1 MRKFSESK
9 TLEETFTKGS
19 GVEPNRDNWGG
30 IMFNGLKDVLV
41 DITKAI
47 YLKDTVYIKHNDVT
61 SLCDVVD
68 WFETVFKELDEEQ
81 EKGKEADND

>member
-19 GVEPNRDNWGG
+19 GVEPNRDNWGS

>member
-1 MRKFSESK
+1 
-9 TLEETFTKGS
+9 
-19 GVEPNRDNWGG
+19 
-30 IMFNGLKDVLV
+30 MFNGLKDVLV